1 MVEELRGLFVGP
13 MPVGQFLN
21 DFLPALDDASL
32 VPPQLPNLFETM
44 PKTTIEKELYEPF
57 VCEPCSNPLSR

>member
-1 MVEELRGLFVGP
+1 
-13 MPVGQFLN
+13 MPVGQFLD

-32 VPPQLPNLFETM
+32 VPPQLPKLFETM

-57 VCEPCSNPLSR
+57 VCEPC